1 MDDKLKIYELLYKA
15 YADEIK
21 NLWQRSVFL
30 GTFMV
35 LVWTGYGALQLK
47 FIEKCAEN
55 PPLSSTYHLISLG
68 LCAVIIVLSLL
79 WVAMAKGSKFVQEAH
94 ENKIRK
100 WEFIYIEINKIFC
113 NLNDYK
119 PTKDKLSQDLFLCG
133 GLDNN
138 LKAFRYSPSKIN
150 IALGWFS
157 AVIATILC
165 IVHTIF
171 AMQKYC
177 EFASNWAVAIIVSM
191 IVVSL
196 IAICLMPYFVKRYLK
211 GGEQGKKYVPL
222 PIRLLKCVCRKVSIK
237 QRLQNFC
244 KEKIQPKL
252 MFVLEKL
259 NYIKQKIIELI
270 KNNKGDKPKSTKQPK
285 KNST

>member
-47 FIEKCAEN
+47 FLEKCAGN
-55 PPLSSTYHLISLG
+55 APFSYHLVSLG

-94 ENKIRK
+94 EDNIDKFDFMNRD
-100 WEFIYIEINKIFC
+100 INNIFC

-119 PTKDKLSQDLFLCG
+119 PEKDKSSPNLLFCG
-133 GLDNN
+133 GLDEN

-150 IALGWFS
+150 IVLGLFS
-157 AVIATILC
+157 AVIATILSM
-165 IVHTIF
+165 IHTIF
-171 AMQKYC
+171 TMQAYC
-177 EFASNWAVAIIVSM
+177 ILTFKCAVFLVIAIIV
-191 IVVSL
+191 ISL
-196 IAICLMPYFVKRYLK
+196 IAICLMPCFVKRYLK
-211 GGEQGKKYVPL
+211 GGISKDKENQTIETKKE
-222 PIRLLKCVCRKVSIK
+222 I
-237 QRLQNFC
+237 
-244 KEKIQPKL
+244 
-252 MFVLEKL
+252 
-259 NYIKQKIIELI
+259 
-270 KNNKGDKPKSTKQPK
+270 TK
-285 KNST
+285 KNSTKSRAKAPTKSQKTKFKTRS